1 MARRTLVRM
10 IVIILYAF
18 VAISQAANTIT
29 VDQSGN
35 GHYGKIQDAIDSVPS
50 NNKDPLTISIK
61 PGTYKESITI
71 PPDKPFITLSGTTT
85 EASDV
90 MITWDQRGDIDKV
103 ATFHVLASNFVG
115 RYITIQNT
123 FGPGHQAVALR
134 VSGDRI
140 AFYDCSILGY
150 QDTLFDE
157 IGRHYYEN
165 CYIEGVVD
173 FIFGSASSFFQ
184 NCHIHSPTRGYITAQ
199 RREAST
205 DSGGFVFFKCQI
217 TGKGE
222 KTFLGRPWVGSY
234 ARVIFAY
241 TYMEDVIE
249 PLGWSRYS
257 DGSTEQELMTN
268 SFCGQFKCDGPGAT
282 TSNRVKWAREFSE
295 KQIANFLTTDFINGK
310 DWIKSTPVTA
320 SPPPSPPPKKET
332 PPLPPSVPD
341 TPPPSPPPPMKPSAP
356 PPTPVIPAPVIPSPP
371 PQAPVV
377 PTSPPPVIPLVSPPA
392 PGVIPSSPPLAPVVI
407 LSPPAPAPVIPSSSP
422 PTPAPVVIPSSP
434 PPAPVVI
441 PSSPPPAPVAIPSS
455 PPSTPVDPWFP
466 WFGPPAPVIPTL
478 PPLVNPFPPPAPV
491 AIPSSPPSTPV
502 DPWFPWL
509 APPAPVIPT
518 LPPPLVNPFSP
529 PPVPVIPLLP
539 PRVIPSAPPPAPVV
553 ILPPATP
560 VISWFAPPS
569 PPPPSPPRV
578 IITPWSPPATYMD
591 GRAQEGEP
599 IIMYYHSSGASS
611 IFKNCFSGIGTL
623 ALTSAVLLYL
633 LA

>member
-1 MARRTLVRM
+1 MARRALVRM

-18 VAISQAANTIT
+18 VTISQAENIIT

-103 ATFHVLASNFVG
+103 TTFHVSASDFVAH
-115 RYITIQNT
+115 YITIQNT

-157 IGRHYYEN
+157 IGKHYYEN

-184 NCHIHSPTRGYITAQ
+184 NCHIHSPTGGYITAQ

-241 TYMEDVIE
+241 SNMQDVIE
-249 PLGWSRYS
+249 PLGWSRDS

-268 SFCGQFKCDGPGAT
+268 SFCGQFKCDGLGAT
-282 TSNRVKWAREFSE
+282 TSNRVKWARNFSE

-310 DWIKSTPVTA
+310 DWIKSTPVTT
-320 SPPPSPPPKKET
+320 SPPPKKET
-332 PPLPPSVPD
+332 PSLPPSVLD
-341 TPPPSPPPPMKPSAP
+341 TPPPA
-356 PPTPVIPAPVIPSPP
+356 PVIPAPVIPSPP

-377 PTSPPPVIPLVSPPA
+377 LTSPPPVIPLVSPPA
-392 PGVIPSSPPLAPVVI
+392 P
-407 LSPPAPAPVIPSSSP
+407 
-422 PTPAPVVIPSSP
+422 
-434 PPAPVVI
+434 
-441 PSSPPPAPVAIPSS
+441 VAIPSS
-455 PPSTPVDPWFP
+455 T
-466 WFGPPAPVIPTL
+466 
-478 PPLVNPFPPPAPV
+478 
-491 AIPSSPPSTPV
+491 
-502 DPWFPWL
+502 
-509 APPAPVIPT
+509 
-518 LPPPLVNPFSP
+518 PLVNPFSP
-529 PPVPVIPLLP
+529 PPVPIIPLLP
-539 PRVIPSAPPPAPVV
+539 PRAPVV
-553 ILPPATP
+553 IFSPATP
-560 VISWFAPPS
+560 VIWWFAPP
-569 PPPPSPPRV
+569 PRERV
-578 IITPWSPPATYMD
+578 IITPWSPPPTYMD

-599 IIMYYHSSGASS
+599 IIMYYYSSGASSS

>member
-1 MARRTLVRM
+1 MACRALVRM

-18 VAISQAANTIT
+18 VTISQAENIIT

-103 ATFHVLASNFVG
+103 ATFHVSASDFVA

-123 FGPGHQAVALR
+123 FGPGYQAIALR

-184 NCHIHSPTRGYITAQ
+184 NCHIHSPTGGYITAQ

-205 DSGGFVFFKCQI
+205 NSGGFVFFKCQI

-241 TYMEDVIE
+241 TNMQDVIE

-268 SFCGQFKCDGPGAT
+268 SFCGQFKCDGLGAT
-282 TSNRVKWAREFSE
+282 TSNRVKWARKFSE

-310 DWIKSTPVTA
+310 DWIKSTPV
-320 SPPPSPPPKKET
+320 
-332 PPLPPSVPD
+332 
-341 TPPPSPPPPMKPSAP
+341 PM
-356 PPTPVIPAPVIPSPP
+356 
-371 PQAPVV
+371 
-377 PTSPPPVIPLVSPPA
+377 
-392 PGVIPSSPPLAPVVI
+392 
-407 LSPPAPAPVIPSSSP
+407 
-422 PTPAPVVIPSSP
+422 
-434 PPAPVVI
+434 
-441 PSSPPPAPVAIPSS
+441 
-455 PPSTPVDPWFP
+455 
-466 WFGPPAPVIPTL
+466 
-478 PPLVNPFPPPAPV
+478 N
-491 AIPSSPPSTPV
+491 
-502 DPWFPWL
+502 
-509 APPAPVIPT
+509 
-518 LPPPLVNPFSP
+518 
-529 PPVPVIPLLP
+529 PLLP
-539 PRVIPSAPPPAPVV
+539 PRAPAV

-560 VISWFAPPS
+560 VISWFAPP
-569 PPPPSPPRV
+569 PPSPPRV
-578 IITPWSPPATYMD
+578 IITQWLPPPRYMD

-599 IIMYYHSSGASS
+599 IIMYYYSSGASSS